1 MYKELLMEALGIN
14 NNAKKIVDIDPW
26 DDHRYIRFFKDKI
39 PPNSR
44 SGRYF
49 QDTNEDRILVQDIFN
64 DIMCPS
70 EHPYFM
76 LYKGVVGYLKLI
88 RTTEYFKMC
97 AEARGHGTAADE
109 YASISDETVEKYAND
124 MLNGDKFPIP
134 VVNFAKGGQ
143 EGRHRVAAAAKN
155 GATMVP
161 CVIIRELEKDELPK
175 ILGFE
180 EGWTIRTDASD
191 TVIGTPNRKMFRR
204 VPTVRDMKMVVEAY
218 RQLYEEYRSK

>member
-1 MYKELLMEALGIN
+1 MFKELLLEALGFSSQ
-14 NNAKKIVDIDPW
+14 KKIVDIDPW
-26 DDHRYIRFFKDKI
+26 DDHRYINFFKDNI
-39 PPNSR
+39 PSSSR

-49 QDTNEDRILVQDIFN
+49 QNTNEDKIIVQDVFN

-76 LYKGVVGYLKLI
+76 LYKGVVGYLKLV
-88 RTTEYFKMC
+88 RPTEYFKMC
-97 AEARGHGTAADE
+97 AEARGRGPAAKE
-109 YASISDETVEKYAND
+109 YASIDDAKVEKYAKD

-155 GATMVP
+155 GAPMVP

-180 EGWTIRTDASD
+180 DGWTIRTDVSD
-191 TVIGTPNRKMFRR
+191 TVIGAPNRKLFRR
-204 VPTVRDMKMVVEAY
+204 VPTVRSMKMIVETY
-218 RQLYEEYRSK
+218 REMREEYENKK